1 MQASF
6 DSCTVSISSLYITHS
21 PSLSSSPPSPA
32 PLQHLVHQPRHAASC
47 VAVGGAEM
55 AVDLLALA
63 HSSNERTAVPLQVR
77 GATALQVR
85 GATALH
91 EGTTTRGPSSAA
103 LPHDCA
109 HSSRLGL
116 HWQSVDRESHLAA
129 RQARMLPFPM

>member
-85 GATALH
+85 GATALQV
-91 EGTTTRGPSSAA
+91 RGATA
-103 LPHDCA
+103 LQVRGATALQVRGATSLQVRGATAGEWCCWATAPC
-109 HSSRLGL
+109 
-116 HWQSVDRESHLAA
+116 HWG
-129 RQARMLPFPM
+129 